1 MNVTPSTTAS
11 IIAVVVSVGLVP
23 SIASA
28 SLGGSVSS
36 VETDRVQMKSALVR
50 IARSDAYTV
59 HEMQSPAG
67 TTVREYYGA
76 NGVVFGVSWDGE
88 FPPDLRQLLG
98 TYFDQYRTA
107 VQGTRRGRKAR
118 GRLAIDDSALI
129 VRTAAHTRSF
139 SGIAYA
145 PNLVPIGVSPSV
157 VR

>member
-1 MNVTPSTTAS
+1 VTRATLSRLVVLGLSTSLWPSA
-11 IIAVVVSVGLVP
+11 
-23 SIASA
+23 ASA

-59 HEMQSPAG
+59 HEIQSPTG
-67 TTVREYYGA
+67 ITIREYYGP

-88 FPPDLRQLLG
+88 FAPDLRQLLG
-98 TYFDQYRTA
+98 GYFNQYQNA
-107 VQGTRRGRKAR
+107 VQIARRVRKAR
-118 GRLAIDDSALI
+118 SRLDINDTGLI
-129 VRTAAHTRSF
+129 VRATGHNRSF

-145 PNLVPIGVSPSV
+145 PNLVPPSVSPNV

>member
-1 MNVTPSTTAS
+1 LWPTT
-11 IIAVVVSVGLVP
+11 
-23 SIASA
+23 ASA

-59 HEMQSPAG
+59 HEIQSPTG
-67 TTVREYYGA
+67 TTIREYYGT

-88 FPPDLRQLLG
+88 FAPDLRQLLG
-98 TYFDQYRTA
+98 GYFNQYQNA
-107 VQGTRRGRKAR
+107 VQIARRVRKAR
-118 GRLAIDDSALI
+118 SRLDLNDNGLI
-129 VRTAAHTRSF
+129 VRATGHNRSF

-145 PNLVPIGVSPSV
+145 PNLVPAGVSPNV